1 MYFVVLVF
9 NRDKFGVGIDKR
21 IPYSYI
27 IKQLSMASDQ
37 LSLVFS
43 ALADPTRRAIL
54 AALALG
60 PMPVGEI
67 AKPYAMSEPAV
78 IKHLKVLERA
88 GLVETDRKGQM
99 RPRTLNPQPLAEA
112 NGWVEQYRQHWEASF
127 DRLDAYLQEIQTGE
141 QE

>member
-1 MYFVVLVF
+1 
-9 NRDKFGVGIDKR
+9 
-21 IPYSYI
+21 
-27 IKQLSMASDQ
+27 MASDK
-37 LSLVFS
+37 LSLIFS

-67 AKPYAMSEPAV
+67 AKPFDMSEPAV

-99 RPRTLNPQPLAEA
+99 RPRSLNAQPLAEA
-112 NGWVEQYRQHWEASF
+112 SIWVEQYRQFWEASF
-127 DRLDAYLQEIQTGE
+127 DQLDDYLEELQAGE

>member
-1 MYFVVLVF
+1 ME
-9 NRDKFGVGIDKR
+9 
-21 IPYSYI
+21 
-27 IKQLSMASDQ
+27 SDQ

>member
-1 MYFVVLVF
+1 
-9 NRDKFGVGIDKR
+9 
-21 IPYSYI
+21 
-27 IKQLSMASDQ
+27 MASDK

-67 AKPYAMSEPAV
+67 AKPFAMSEPAV
-78 IKHLKVLERA
+78 IKHLKVLEKA

-112 NGWVEQYRQHWEASF
+112 NSWVEQYRQHWEASF
-127 DRLDAYLQEIQTGE
+127 DRLDAYLQELQAGE

>member
-1 MYFVVLVF
+1 
-9 NRDKFGVGIDKR
+9 
-21 IPYSYI
+21 
-27 IKQLSMASDQ
+27 MASDK
-37 LSLVFS
+37 LSLIFS

-67 AKPYAMSEPAV
+67 AKPFDISEPAV

-88 GLVETDRKGQM
+88 GLVQSDRQGQM
-99 RPRTLNPQPLAEA
+99 RPRSLNAKPLAEA
-112 NGWVEQYRQHWEASF
+112 NQWVEQYRQFWEASF
-127 DRLDAYLQEIQTGE
+127 DRLDAYLQELQAGE

>member
-1 MYFVVLVF
+1 
-9 NRDKFGVGIDKR
+9 
-21 IPYSYI
+21 
-27 IKQLSMASDQ
+27 MASDK
-37 LSLVFS
+37 LSCVFA

-67 AKPYAMSEPAV
+67 AKPFAMSEPAV

-112 NGWVEQYRQHWEASF
+112 NSWVEQYRQYWEGNF
-127 DRLDAYLQEIQTGE
+127 DQLDILLQELQTGE
-141 QE
+141 QQ

>member
-1 MYFVVLVF
+1 
-9 NRDKFGVGIDKR
+9 
-21 IPYSYI
+21 
-27 IKQLSMASDQ
+27 MASDK
-37 LSLVFS
+37 LSLIFS

-60 PMPVGEI
+60 PMPVWEI
-67 AKPYAMSEPAV
+67 AKPFDMSEPAV

-99 RPRTLNPQPLAEA
+99 RPRSLNAQPLAEA
-112 NGWVEQYRQHWEASF
+112 SSWVEQYRQFWETSF
-127 DRLDAYLQEIQTGE
+127 DQLDAYLEELQAGE

>member
-1 MYFVVLVF
+1 
-9 NRDKFGVGIDKR
+9 
-21 IPYSYI
+21 
-27 IKQLSMASDQ
+27 MASDK
-37 LSLVFS
+37 LSLIFS

-60 PMPVGEI
+60 PMPVREI
-67 AKPYAMSEPAV
+67 AKPFDMSEPAV

-99 RPRTLNPQPLAEA
+99 RPRSLNAQPLAEA
-112 NGWVEQYRQHWEASF
+112 SSWVEQYRQFWETSF
-127 DRLDAYLQEIQTGE
+127 DQLDAYLEELQAGE

>member
-1 MYFVVLVF
+1 
-9 NRDKFGVGIDKR
+9 
-21 IPYSYI
+21 
-27 IKQLSMASDQ
+27 MASDK

-67 AKPYAMSEPAV
+67 ARPFAMSEPAV
-78 IKHLKVLERA
+78 IKHLKVLEKA

-99 RPRTLNPQPLAEA
+99 RPRSLNALPLAEA
-112 NGWVEQYRQHWEASF
+112 NDWVEQYRRHWEASF
-127 DRLDAYLQEIQTGE
+127 DRLDAYLQELQAGE

>member
-1 MYFVVLVF
+1 
-9 NRDKFGVGIDKR
+9 
-21 IPYSYI
+21 
-27 IKQLSMASDQ
+27 MASDK

-67 AKPYAMSEPAV
+67 ARPFAMSEPAV
-78 IKHLKVLERA
+78 IKHLKVLEKA

-99 RPRTLNPQPLAEA
+99 RPRTLNAQPLAEA

-127 DRLDAYLQEIQTGE
+127 DRLDAYLQELQAGE

>member
-1 MYFVVLVF
+1 
-9 NRDKFGVGIDKR
+9 
-21 IPYSYI
+21 
-27 IKQLSMASDQ
+27 MASDK
-37 LSLVFS
+37 LSLIFS

-60 PMPVGEI
+60 PMPVGES
-67 AKPYAMSEPAV
+67 AEPLDMSEPAV

-99 RPRTLNPQPLAEA
+99 RPRSLNAQPLAEA
-112 NGWVEQYRQHWEASF
+112 SSWVEQYRQFWEASF
-127 DRLDAYLQEIQTGE
+127 DQLDAYLEELQAGE